1 MFLPV
6 ASTAC
11 MARCDRSPSLTTSY
25 RLCPRQH
32 HSACILWMFEASNIL
47 LNAAVKAA
55 CEPVNS
61 KERRTACCMS
71 KFSLTHF
78 AVRLSTDSD
87 TLELQIFS
95 VKLMAVMVFF
105 FLRLAMWL

>member
-1 MFLPV
+1 
-6 ASTAC
+6 
-11 MARCDRSPSLTTSY
+11 MARCDRSPPLTTSY
-25 RLCPRQH
+25 RLCVMQGKSGRLASLMPFAIFLELSQRLT
-32 HSACILWMFEASNIL
+32 CTLWMFEASNIL
-47 LNAAVKAA
+47 LNAAGKAV

-87 TLELQIFS
+87 TLEYS
-95 VKLMAVMVFF
+95 M
-105 FLRLAMWL
+105 